1 MAENQQTADVRRLPD
16 GSYDRSNMEEPQGL
30 VPLQIRGGIVIQVPR
45 DILGNEELLRAFVAQ
60 ERIRLDI
67 PRPDAPQVRKSN
79 PTWIDRVQELP
90 GSVNR
95 LAAGLADVLMTPVD
109 LARRQVSPYI
119 EALQGERRWPSSP
132 ESAFRSTDPF
142 KIRDML
148 PPRGA
153 FAGDDPIGQVFAEAG
168 DMAAFMVPTG
178 IGLRLTAKAFTAIP
192 KLNPGALH
200 FFLRDLGR
208 TTAKQDVIMG
218 LQGGAGG
225 EILAQAAEGTGFEPL
240 ARATGLMLTPLVF
253 NTAANTLLSVGKNYI
268 ATRAPEYAHLAGR
281 VAQKDIP
288 TLNELKGLSTAQ
300 YQLLEAKGFKM
311 DGPSTG
317 KFVEGLQT
325 FARENNI
332 DAVTGT
338 GPLASRINQLINA
351 ANESRV
357 TWSFLDKVHSEL
369 LNLGKAGDT
378 TAGMAKTLAEQLDY
392 QILNAKFTSTEALK
406 GFKYEPILQQARQ
419 LYRRRK
425 NVELMD
431 EIIGNAEADLLKTD
445 GNTAANYAKN
455 IRDQMAEL
463 LKPGNIK
470 GRFLTKGDKKLIN
483 EALRRG
489 GIEPTLNALQ
499 GIGFNSSDFVKIM
512 LLGTIAQ
519 AAGYGVPAGMAG
531 AQQLGIMGTGV
542 ILLTSIAKAA
552 EVGAA
557 NVMRQNAAL
566 SRSMLAAGENGP
578 DIIRGYFRN
587 TTMGNRKPEDLAALI
602 INNRANPEEILRQ
615 TPFGRMPLVRDA
627 LAIATG
633 AQTIIGEE
641 ETAAEEQSRREA
653 NLVTPD

>member
-79 PTWIDRVQELP
+79 PTWIARVQELA

-95 LAAGLADVLMTPVD
+95 LAAGVADIAITPVD
-109 LARRQVSPYI
+109 LARRQIEPYV

-132 ESAFRSTDPF
+132 ESAFRSTDPL

-192 KLNPGALH
+192 KLNPGALQ

-338 GPLASRINQLINA
+338 GPLASRINQLIKA

-357 TWSFLDKVHSEL
+357 TWSFLDKVHGQL

-392 QILNAKFTSTEALK
+392 QILNAKFTSTEALQ

-431 EIIGNAEADLLKTD
+431 EIIGIAEADLLKTD
-445 GNTAANYAKN
+445 GNTAANYARN

-470 GRFLTKGDKKLIN
+470 GRFLTAGDKKLIN
-483 EALRRG
+483 EALKRG

-499 GIGFNSSDFVKIM
+499 GIGFNSNDFIKVM
-512 LLGTIAQ
+512 LWGTLAQ
-519 AAGYGVPAGMAG
+519 AVGLGVPAGTAG
-531 AQQLGIMGTGV
+531 ATQALAFGGGV
-542 ILLTSIAKAA
+542 VGLTSIAKVAQMAA
-552 EVGAA
+552 AR
-557 NVMRQNAAL
+557 VMRQNAAL
-566 SRSMLAAGENGP
+566 SRSMLSAGENGP

-602 INNRANPEEILRQ
+602 INNRANPDEILRQ